1 MYRPAQPTQGASS
14 VRLALFSQRNRD
26 ALNAMLKQDFQTKLG
41 QPLSE
46 SQSDRLERALD
57 HYVEQVYEN
66 QGEKP
71 LSVLN
76 REILR
81 VTAQDF
87 TSYIQRKEAV
97 RQAPQAPVQTIAND
111 KLFQDTSTRFD
122 MLQQERQ
129 SVKALPPSMPDFRI
143 PLDENGPPLADVFEQ
158 AKKQREQEA
167 LRQASMNTNKD
178 AMDRIDPALQR
189 RMLADDNFRLGQ
201 QGMNKATEFSL
212 GERQLNM
219 RTLDMPLVVPPDRRE
234 LMLPTNI
241 TIDPSGTPRELGQAN
256 SNPTITYPE
265 LASPQK
271 VNLQQDVIIREERVV
286 SYKEIENNLVL
297 FSADR
302 NWIKNSKETRYNFSV
317 LFNPGPES
325 LDYAPSNQRV
335 MEKFRNI
342 TRIELVKTILPVEG
356 LRTVIRKGLDDTV
369 DSSYQQNVLSLPYVN
384 VVIDELETNNYGTN
398 NTLDRAFAV
407 LQYDA
412 NWYSDPIVDTDSRGY
427 TAFIPKFMKCQKV
440 YEPTPLSTLQKLSI
454 QLTQPNGQL
463 LSTLPDVLDIL
474 MIYGAGVPMTM
485 GSVYNVTEGGLPKY
499 FFIFTSSYFSRFQFT
514 VGDTIRV
521 GNFTY
526 ANDVIL
532 RSSTTL
538 NDFVT
543 WINGEEGF
551 TIVGIGHKDGSNVFV
566 DGPNSVG
573 YANCLII
580 DARYMDPTTGSTA
593 LKPFGDDINQDL
605 YSTAL
610 NLASPRRVLNFS
622 RQVQMVFRI
631 ITREFDPLGQI
642 RPDNM

>member
-1 MYRPAQPTQGASS
+1 MYRPAQQSTTS

-26 ALNAMLKQDFQTKLG
+26 ALNATLKQDFQTKIG
-41 QPLSE
+41 HGLSDA
-46 SQSDRLERALD
+46 QQDRLERALD
-57 HYVEQVYEN
+57 HYVEQVYET

-71 LSVLN
+71 LAVLN
-76 REILR
+76 REVLR

-87 TSYIQRKEAV
+87 TSYLQRKEAV
-97 RQAPQAPVQTIAND
+97 RQAPTAPIQTIAND

-129 SVKALPPSMPDFRI
+129 GVKALPPSVPDFRI
-143 PLDENGPPLADVFEQ
+143 SLDDNGPPLADIFEQ

-167 LRQASMNTNKD
+167 LRQASMSTKD
-178 AMDRIDPALQR
+178 AMDRIDPGLQR
-189 RMLADDNFRLGQ
+189 RMIADDSFRAGQ
-201 QGMNKATEFSL
+201 NGMNRATEFSL

-219 RTLDMPLVVPPDRRE
+219 RSLDMPLVVPPDRRE
-234 LMLPTNI
+234 LMLSSNV

-271 VNLQQDVIIREERVV
+271 VNLQQDDIIREERVV
-286 SYKEIENNLVL
+286 SYKEIENNLIL

-302 NWIKNSKETRYNFSV
+302 NWIKNAKETRYNFSV

-335 MEKFRNI
+335 MEKFKNI
-342 TRIELVKTILPVEG
+342 TRIELVKAILPVEG
-356 LRTVIRKGLDDTV
+356 IRTVIRRSQDDTV

-398 NTLDRAFAV
+398 NDLDKAFAV

-412 NWYSDPIVDTDSRGY
+412 NWYSDPVIDTDSRGY

-463 LSTLPDVLDIL
+463 LSTLPDALDIL
-474 MIYGAGVPMTM
+474 MIYGAGVPMTA
-485 GSVYNVTEGGLPKY
+485 GSMYNITDSGLPKY

-532 RSSTTL
+532 RSSSAL

-543 WINGEEGF
+543 WINGEQGF

-622 RQVQMVFRI
+622 RQIQMVFRI
-631 ITREFDPLGQI
+631 ITREFDPTGQI
-642 RPDNM
+642 RPDNT